1 MNKLS
6 CNIVRD
12 LLPLYCDQV
21 LEEASMVEVENHLKE
36 CQACRELF
44 EKMSSEFEEVLI
56 DGVEKEVPDIQQL
69 FKKIRIRN
77 VMILSILIIAVIFLA
92 GSYWKVAPNAV
103 AIETISM
110 GEVEYENSNPEKESE
125 FVTYFNVDYR
135 AEGMDELKVKVYQ
148 QGKSIQIIGKR
159 SLFSI
164 IKNDGYSATVGGG
177 AGCILKNVEIIE
189 QIYFNGALIWD
200 VNRDGEI
207 PRVEESVIPMS

>member
-21 LEEASMVEVENHLKE
+21 LEEESIIEVENHLKE
-36 CQACRELF
+36 CQACRALF
-44 EKMSSEFEEVLI
+44 EKMNMELEEEL
-56 DGVEKEVPDIQQL
+56 ENNANKEVPDIQQL

-77 VMILSILIIAVIFLA
+77 MMILSILVMAVIFLA

-103 AIETISM
+103 EIEEISM
-110 GEVEYENSNPEKESE
+110 GRIEYENANTDKGSE
-125 FVTYFNVDYR
+125 FVTYFNVDYV
-135 AEGMDELKVKVYQ
+135 AKGMDELEVKVYQ
-148 QGKSIQIIGKR
+148 QDEKIQIIGRR

-164 IKNDGYSATVGGG
+164 IKNNGYSSSVGGG
-177 AGCILKNVEIIE
+177 TGCILKNAEIIE

-200 VNRDGEI
+200 VNIDGEI
-207 PRVEESVIPMS
+207 PHIEDSVIPMS

>member
-44 EKMSSEFEEVLI
+44 EKMSSEFEEALT
-56 DGVEKEVPDIQQL
+56 DGVKKEVPDIQQL

-77 VMILSILIIAVIFLA
+77 SIILSIFVIAIIFLA

-103 AIETISM
+103 EIESI
-110 GEVEYENSNPEKESE
+110 GIGVVEYENSNPEKRSE
-125 FVTYFNVDYR
+125 FVTHFNVDYR

-148 QGKSIQIIGKR
+148 QGNRIQIIGKR

-177 AGCILKNVEIIE
+177 CGCILKNAEIIE
-189 QIYFNGALIWD
+189 QVYFNGSLIWD
-200 VNRDGEI
+200 INSDGEI
-207 PRVEESVIPMS
+207 PRIEDSVIPMR